1 MNSSMSGHFGA
12 PVLVTGSS
20 TGLGLET
27 ALHLAGTGFKVYAT
41 IRDLSKK
48 DAIQH
53 AASERNV
60 ELEILRLDVTE
71 PQSIDDAVAQIIEN
85 DGRIYGLVN
94 NAGIGLRGCLEDLD
108 DDEIRNVYEANVFGT
123 FAVTKRVLPH
133 MREARDGRI
142 INISSVGGRISSF
155 GLSMYCSTKFAIE
168 GFGEA
173 LYLETAPF
181 GVKSILVEPG
191 IINTSRWSHNR
202 GTARRALEKTSAYYR
217 LFRKG
222 EALADHRV
230 EMSHTQ
236 PEDVAK
242 VIYRAMTDDNPRLRY
257 VVGRP
262 ANVAILA
269 RRYLPERLFERLY
282 FGSILREITKEEDL
296 EPTESAKIA
305 PQQ

>member
-1 MNSSMSGHFGA
+1 MNASTNGNSGA

-27 ALHLAGTGFKVYAT
+27 AVYLAGKGFKVYAT
-41 IRDLSKK
+41 LRDLSRS
-48 DAIQH
+48 DAIQR
-53 AASERNV
+53 AASEKGVRV
-60 ELEILRLDVTE
+60 EILRLDVTE
-71 PQSIDDAVAQIIEN
+71 PESIDSAVAQIVET

-94 NAGIGLRGCLEDLD
+94 NAGIALRGCLEDLD
-108 DDEIRNVYEANVFGT
+108 DDEIRSVFEANVFGT

-133 MREARDGRI
+133 MRQARDGRI
-142 INISSVGGRISSF
+142 INMSSVGGRISSF

-181 GVKSILVEPG
+181 GVKAILIEPG

-202 GTARRALEKTSAYYR
+202 GNARRAVDTTSPYFR
-217 LFRKG
+217 LFHRA
-222 EALADHRV
+222 EALADRRV
-230 EMSHTQ
+230 EMSRTQ
-236 PEDVAK
+236 PEDVA
-242 VIYRAMTDDNPRLRY
+242 RAVHRALTDENPRLRY

-262 ANVAILA
+262 AGVAILA
-269 RRYLPERLFERLY
+269 RRYLPERMFDRLY
-282 FGSILREITKEEDL
+282 FGSILRDITKEDDL
-296 EPTESAKIA
+296 EPVDSTTVA